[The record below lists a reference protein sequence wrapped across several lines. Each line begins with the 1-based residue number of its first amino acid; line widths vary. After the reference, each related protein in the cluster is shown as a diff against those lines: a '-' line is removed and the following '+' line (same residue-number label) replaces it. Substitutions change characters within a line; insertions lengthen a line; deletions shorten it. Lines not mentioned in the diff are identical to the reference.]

1 MNMAGPVCFECE
13 QGLSAF
19 QRLRFRYFCSEK
31 HHSDWVQEFNIL
43 GLLRLQEEGAR
54 MRRQEIQPRFG
65 TVLPVGEVSGV
76 ERRVVGRVELDVPV
90 RVTLLNG
97 NIAAHAG
104 RFVNASARGMKIT
117 MGSELFVGTQIRVD
131 CGDHAI
137 VGEVR
142 RCHSGA
148 AGYVIGLETTAWK
161 DRRELSSAVS
171 TLGDFPKLRHASN
184 CLASDPHSRFP
195 ARTLSW
201 C

>member
-19 QRLRFRYFCSEK
+19 QRFRFRYFCSEK
-31 HHSDWVQEFNIL
+31 HNTDWVQEFNIL
-43 GLLRLQEEGAR
+43 GLLRLQEEGVR
-54 MRRQEIQPRFG
+54 MGRQEIQPRFG
-65 TVLPVGEVSGV
+65 TVPPVAGEVSGV
-76 ERRVVGRVELDVPV
+76 ERRVASRVELDAPV

-97 NIAAHAG
+97 NITAHAG

-117 MGSELFVGTQIRVD
+117 MGSELFVGTRIRVD

-142 RCHSGA
+142 RCHTGA
-148 AGYVIGLETTAWK
+148 AGYVIRLETIEWN

-171 TLGDFPKLRHASN
+171 TPGDFPKLRHASN
-184 CLASDPHSRFP
+184 C
-195 ARTLSW
+195 
-201 C
+201 

>member
-31 HHSDWVQEFNIL
+31 HNTDWVQEFNIL
-43 GLLRLQEEGAR
+43 GLLRLQEEGVR
-54 MRRQEIQPRFG
+54 MGRQKIQPRFG
-65 TVLPVGEVSGV
+65 TVPPVAGEVIGL
-76 ERRVVGRVELDVPV
+76 ERRVARRVELDAPV

-97 NIAAHAG
+97 NITAHAG

-117 MGSELFVGTQIRVD
+117 MGSELFVGTRIRVD

-142 RCHSGA
+142 RCHTGA

-161 DRRELSSAVS
+161 DRRELSSAAS
-171 TLGDFPKLRHASN
+171 KLGDFPELRHASN
-184 CLASDPHSRFP
+184 C
-195 ARTLSW
+195 
-201 C
+201 